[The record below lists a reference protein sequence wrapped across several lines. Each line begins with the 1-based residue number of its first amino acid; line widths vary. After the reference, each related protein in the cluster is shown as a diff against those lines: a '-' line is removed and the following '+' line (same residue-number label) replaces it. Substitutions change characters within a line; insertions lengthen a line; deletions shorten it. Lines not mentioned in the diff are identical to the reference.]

1 VITSERVF
9 EDGYLPR
16 RLFHRDQEVGQ
27 LSREFEAIVDGDP
40 GGDALISGPSGVG
53 KTVLARHTLD
63 RLETTANVAYTHL
76 RCLGMTDVDILA
88 ALLEAVP
95 GGPATVDRDRFTD
108 AVDLRCQLDDVLK
121 QSFVAILDEADAIAY
136 TNAIDHF
143 ATVRNL
149 SLVVI
154 CHDPTDWLARIGRD
168 HRAQFDGD
176 HHIRLERYRVDE
188 LLDILWIRAERG
200 LRPDVITRE
209 QLRYI
214 ADEVAGVARYGIQTV
229 HAAAEIATDRGH
241 DVIRNADVD
250 DAFPRAERR
259 IRKANLLSLPFHH
272 HFLYALIH
280 DAGELPAH
288 DLHARYE
295 DVAED
300 CYYDRALEPIG
311 ARSRRNKL
319 QKLAEY
325 GLIEWSGEH
334 QHRRYRLVDD
344 TIAPPIDLQSLTNI
358 SGT

>member
-1 VITSERVF
+1 MITNHGIF
-9 EDGYLPR
+9 EDAYLPR
-16 RLFHRDQEVGQ
+16 RLLHRDQEVGQ
-27 LSREFEAIVDGDP
+27 LSRKLHPIVDDNA

-63 RLETTANVAYTHL
+63 RLEATADIAYTHL

-108 AVDLRCQLDDVLK
+108 AVDLRRQLDDIVE
-121 QSFVAILDEADAIAY
+121 QPFVAILDEADAIAH
-136 TNAIDHF
+136 TSAIAHLV
-143 ATVRNL
+143 TVRNL

-154 CHDPTDWLARIGRD
+154 CHEPTDWLVRIDRD

-176 HHIRLERYRVDE
+176 HHVRLERYGIDE
-188 LLDILWIRAERG
+188 LLDILWIRCERG
-200 LRPDVITRE
+200 LRPDVIMRD

-229 HAAAEIATDRGH
+229 YAAAEIATDRGH
-241 DVIRNADVD
+241 DVIRDADID
-250 DAFPRAERR
+250 DAFPRAQRR
-259 IRKANLLSLPFHH
+259 IRKQNLLSMPFHH
-272 HFLYALIH
+272 HLLYALIH
-280 DAGELPAH
+280 NAGELPAP
-288 DLHARYE
+288 DLHARYD

-311 ARSRRNKL
+311 KRSRRNKL

-325 GLIEWSGEH
+325 GLIDWSGEH
-334 QHRRYRLVDD
+334 HHRRYCPVDD
-344 TIAPPIDLQSLTNI
+344 AIAPPTDLQNLTNTP
-358 SGT
+358 GM